1 MIIQSKKVW
10 LADQFMAASIEIEGE
25 KIKAVFPYGS

>member
-10 LADQFMAASIEIEGE
+10 LADQFVPAALELEQGRITGI
-25 KIKAVFPYGS
+25 FP